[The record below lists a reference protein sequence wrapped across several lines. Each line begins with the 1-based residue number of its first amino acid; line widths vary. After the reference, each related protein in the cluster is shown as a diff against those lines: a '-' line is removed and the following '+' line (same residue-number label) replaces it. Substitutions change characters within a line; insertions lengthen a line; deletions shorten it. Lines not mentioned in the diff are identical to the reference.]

1 MLLGDSKENIH
12 RLLNELDKVCER
24 RKLKVNVSKSKVMV
38 CGKSQRG
45 EQLNWR
51 VRSLGINVKRMILFE
66 SIVVPNVL
74 YRAEA
79 SGLNVRKKRRL
90 NVIEMKE

>member
-1 MLLGDSKENIH
+1 MYVDDTVLLGDSKENIH

-45 EQLNWR
+45 EQLNL
-51 VRSLGINVKRMILFE
+51 SLKGEILEEVDPFKYLGA
-66 SIVVPNVL
+66 IVGKNGGVQGDVL
-74 YRAEA
+74 
-79 SGLNVRKKRRL
+79 
-90 NVIEMKE
+90 